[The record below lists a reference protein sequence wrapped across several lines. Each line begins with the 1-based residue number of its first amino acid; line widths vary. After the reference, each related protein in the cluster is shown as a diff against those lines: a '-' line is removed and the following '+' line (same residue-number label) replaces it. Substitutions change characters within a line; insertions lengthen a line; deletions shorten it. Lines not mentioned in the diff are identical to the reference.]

1 MISPFGGI
9 EAASE
14 KPEPHLDGLLPVV
27 GGGAS
32 HCHFFAPLLWGFVHN
47 FRKKNGK
54 KSVVGEKRETA
65 GVSTTVE

>member
-14 KPEPHLDGLLPVV
+14 KPKPHLDGLLPVV

-47 FRKKNGK
+47 FRKKNGRRASLERK
-54 KSVVGEKRETA
+54 EKQ
-65 GVSTTVE
+65 GG